1 MCIETIV
8 LQKIFLHINMKNVK
22 VVQIPITLR

>member
-22 VVQIPITLR
+22 VQIPITLR